1 MYEKTNWIPILY
13 RLRKE
18 IDQLSNEW
26 DRCDLDTRHPNGEI
40 LLVKNWTPEYAAL
53 WSRYVRL
60 LVQIEQLVKEDE

>member
-26 DRCDLDTRHPNGEI
+26 DCCDLDTR
-40 LLVKNWTPEYAAL
+40 EYAAL